1 MNCPKCH
8 GKAWIPMY
16 RLDNAKIMGSMASY
30 LVKCDYEGCVHG
42 IVNCC
47 DGLQVN
53 QERSNEDN
61 NM

>member
-1 MNCPKCH
+1 
-8 GKAWIPMY
+8 MY